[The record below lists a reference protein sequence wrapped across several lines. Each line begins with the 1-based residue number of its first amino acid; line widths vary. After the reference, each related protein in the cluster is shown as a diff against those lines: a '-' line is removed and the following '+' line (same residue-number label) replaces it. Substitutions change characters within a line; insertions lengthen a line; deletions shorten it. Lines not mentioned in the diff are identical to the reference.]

1 MNIETILIYVSSIIG
16 GLVVI
21 VTTLAGIFGD
31 KWTKEK
37 KLSNKVTHYI
47 NIIEEILP
55 SLIVKYEDIF
65 PVGKGTEKETLV
77 LNEIQKYC
85 SDNGIEY
92 NEELTKRAIENY
104 INMMNKKRIKR

>member
-1 MNIETILIYVSSIIG
+1 MNIETILIYVSSIVG

-65 PVGKGTEKETLV
+65 PIGKGTEKETLV

-85 SDNGIEY
+85 NDNKIEY

-104 INMMNKKRIKR
+104 IIMMNKKRIKR